1 MKTKAIFFDIDGTL
15 VSFRTHRIPD
25 SAQEAISALRADGI
39 KTFIATGRPWILIDN
54 LEDTVFDGYIT
65 VNGCSC
71 FTADFKPIYE
81 SSIPRED
88 VGRLIDSGITD
99 EIPFV
104 FTDGTDMFVTGINER
119 VKAIA
124 NLIRLPVPRVAPVED
139 ARHKDFFQMM
149 GYFTE
154 EEEEE
159 RENRLNLFNQILTH
173 CTPMRWHPL
182 FADIITSGNSKRT
195 GIDKVLDYFHIDLSE
210 SMAFGDG
217 GNDIPMLR
225 HVAIGVAMGNAGDKV
240 KAAANYVT
248 TEIDEDGVAKALRH
262 FNLI

>member
-1 MKTKAIFFDIDGTL
+1 MKIKAIFFDIDGTL

-25 SAQEAISALRADGI
+25 SVQEAIAALRADGI

-71 FTADFKPIYE
+71 FTADFKPIYQ
-81 SSIPRED
+81 SSILRED
-88 VGRLIDSGITD
+88 VDRLINSGITD

-104 FTDGTDMFVTGINER
+104 FTDGTDMFITDINER

-124 NLIRLPVPRVAPVED
+124 NLICLPVPRVAPIED

-154 EEEEE
+154 KEEK
-159 RENRLNLFNQILTH
+159 ENRLNLFNRILTH

-195 GIDKVLDYFHIDLSE
+195 GIDKILDYFHIDLSE

-225 HVAIGVAMGNAGDKV
+225 HAAIGVAMGNASDEV
-240 KAAANYVT
+240 KAAADYVT
-248 TEIDEDGVAKALRH
+248 TGIDEDGVVNALRH